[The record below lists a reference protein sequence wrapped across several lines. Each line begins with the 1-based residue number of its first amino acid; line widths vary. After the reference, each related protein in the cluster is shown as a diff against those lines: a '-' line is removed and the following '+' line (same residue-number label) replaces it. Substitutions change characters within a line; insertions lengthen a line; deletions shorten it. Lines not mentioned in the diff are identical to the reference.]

1 MDVPKTIR
9 EVLMKLKQ
17 SLLKGSWLI
26 VALFSFG
33 CENTEPTGASSSIE
47 SELNALALQ
56 GSLPPALSAEWGYAK
71 DNGPDNWCDLDPAF
85 SLCCEDR
92 PGASQ
97 TPVNIKSKKV
107 KQAKLPKLQ
116 FDYAKHTELEVEHNG
131 HTIEAKVPAG
141 EGALEIGEKSYSL
154 VQFHWH
160 IQSEHAIDGRL
171 LPMEMHLVHR
181 ASDGGLAV
189 VGVFIVT
196 GHEHD
201 ELDEIWDDLPEHEGE
216 LKTVRDFNLKKLLP
230 EKRATVRYSGSLT
243 TPPCSEGVSWNV
255 FVKPIAMS
263 RHQIRAFEKLFS
275 GKEFPHGNRRPLQD
289 LNGRQLLTDS
299 NDWK

>member
-1 MDVPKTIR
+1 M
-9 EVLMKLKQ
+9 ELKQ
-17 SLLKGSWLI
+17 SLLTGSWLI
-26 VALFSFG
+26 AAIFLLG
-33 CENTEPTGASSSIE
+33 CENMEPTGAGSSVE

-56 GSLPPALSAEWGYAK
+56 GSPAQSLSTEWGYAK
-71 DNGPDNWCDLDPAF
+71 GNGPKNWCDLDPAF
-85 SLCCEDR
+85 VLCCEDR

-97 TPVNIKSKKV
+97 TPIDIKSKKV
-107 KQAKLPKLQ
+107 KKAKLPKLQ

-141 EGALEIGEKSYSL
+141 EGALAIGEKSYGL

-160 IQSEHAIDGRL
+160 AQSEHAIDGRL

-181 ASDGGLAV
+181 AGDGSLAV

-196 GHEHD
+196 GREHD
-201 ELDEIWDDLPEHEGE
+201 ELEEIFDDLPEHEGE
-216 LKTVRDFNLKKLLP
+216 HKAVRHFNLKKLLP

-255 FVKPIAMS
+255 FVKPITMS
-263 RHQIRAFEKLFS
+263 RRQIREFEKLFS
-275 GKEFPHGNRRPLQD
+275 GREFPHGNRRPLQD
-289 LNGRQLLTDS
+289 LNGRPLLTDS